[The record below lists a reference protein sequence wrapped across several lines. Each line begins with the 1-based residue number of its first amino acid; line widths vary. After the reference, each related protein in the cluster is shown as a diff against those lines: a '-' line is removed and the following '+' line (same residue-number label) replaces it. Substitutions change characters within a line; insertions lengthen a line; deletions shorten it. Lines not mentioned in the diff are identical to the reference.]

1 MRKREFSL
9 YCFCKTCPGH
19 SVIGTGR
26 FNCIISSCFYFTD
39 LLIYLQII
47 YRCRIFFKMFF
58 QLRLH
63 FKSVFKSEFLCCH
76 VSSMKWHPT
85 IPPSASREST
95 IIAFFFR
102 NGALC
107 TAVTS
112 GQFPYN
118 ATPANWKGPLK
129 ISKTYMCVCVCTH
142 AYIYI
147 YVFHRGN
154 YKFEC
159 LPKAN
164 LTGSLPYQVQQQYQ
178 L

>member
-1 MRKREFSL
+1 MFL
-9 YCFCKTCPGH
+9 FH
-19 SVIGTGR
+19 R
-26 FNCIISSCFYFTD
+26 FID
-39 LLIYLQII
+39 LFADYLQIQNI
-47 YRCRIFFKMFF
+47 FKMFF

-63 FKSVFKSEFLCCH
+63 LKSVFKSEFLCCH

-102 NGALC
+102 NGALS

-129 ISKTYMCVCVCTH
+129 ISKTYMCVCVCAH

-147 YVFHRGN
+147 CLSQGKLQVWVSSQS
-154 YKFEC
+154 KFNRFTSIPGTTAISTVG
-159 LPKAN
+159 LSTN
-164 LTGSLPYQVQQQYQ
+164 
-178 L
+178 